1 MTDEMILIDSD
12 EAAKRA
18 TVDGW
23 ISRTG
28 RFYWEYERSARYDG
42 CTHVYC
48 EDCNDIIP
56 KSGIAI
62 CDNCKEKRDT
72 SKYISMPRKKWDG
85 EAPLYSEKYDE
96 YLYSEDAVNYLAEE
110 HDCSIESLRLI
121 ICEPTRFST
130 LDASF
135 FYDDLPED
143 GELPAELEAA
153 IDAFNSVIET
163 LPPASWSPGKYAADL

>member
-18 TVDGW
+18 TVEGW
-23 ISRTG
+23 MSRTG

-48 EDCNDIIP
+48 EDCNNIIP
-56 KSGIAI
+56 KSGISI
-62 CDNCKEKRDT
+62 CDDCKEKRDT
-72 SKYISMPRKKWDG
+72 SKYISMPRKTWDR
-85 EAPLYSEKYDE
+85 ETPIYSESNDE
-96 YLYSEDAVNYLAEE
+96 YFQDEDDLNDFMEE
-110 HDCSIESLRLI
+110 HGCSVESMRLI
-121 ICEPTRFST
+121 ICEPTHFRT

-153 IDAFNSVIET
+153 IDALNSVIET
-163 LPPASWSPGKYAADL
+163 LPPGSWSPGKYAADL